1 MSRDLLAILSATDR
15 SGASVARLDVLHWPV
30 TVGRALTADLV
41 IDDPHV
47 AAEHVRI
54 DRTPEG
60 ALTVHVL
67 DTHNGV
73 VLNRMRHAS
82 GSNFAWPAGQLLTLG
97 RIRLGLRQAHEPVPE
112 EEPLSRSPAR
122 TVAWT
127 AAALAGM
134 LAVAL
139 CQAWITLSEPSQLAQ
154 QLPAM
159 LMAVALAVA
168 VWSGLWAL
176 AGKLF
181 SGNLQF
187 WRHVRIVSFASIALQ
202 LVLVVTGSLAFM
214 FSLESLTR
222 YEAQLMLVGLAAVI
236 YLHLAVIVPQHRKG
250 LAGLVGG
257 IAVLG
262 IVVMLGTH
270 WLQNKRLS
278 NTLYMSAVL
287 PPAWRFAPAVPV
299 SQFLGEAGDI
309 RRRLDERLKDKDT
322 DGEDDDDA
330 E

>member
-1 MSRDLLAILSATDR
+1 MSRELLALLNATDR
-15 SGASVARLDVLHWPV
+15 SGAAVARLEVVHWPV

-41 IDDPHV
+41 LDDPHV
-47 AAEHVRI
+47 AAEHLRI

-67 DTHNGV
+67 DTRNGV
-73 VLNRMRHAS
+73 LLNRTRYA
-82 GSNFAWPAGQLLTLG
+82 GGAEFAWPAGELLNLG
-97 RIRLGLRQAHEPVPE
+97 RLRLGLRQAHEPVPE
-112 EEPLSRSPAR
+112 EELLGRAPAR
-122 TVAWT
+122 AVTWT
-127 AAALAGM
+127 AVALAGV
-134 LAVAL
+134 LAVTL
-139 CQAWITLSEPSQLAQ
+139 FQAWITLSEPSQLTQ

-159 LMAVALAVA
+159 LMVVALALA

-181 SGNLQF
+181 SGSLQF

-202 LVLVVTGSLAFM
+202 LLLGVTGALAFM

-222 YEAQLMLVGLAAVI
+222 FESQLMLLGLAVVV

-250 LAGLVGG
+250 LAGLVAG

-262 IVVMLGTH
+262 LVVTLGTN

-287 PPAWRFAPAVPV
+287 PPAWRLAPAVPV

-309 RRRLDERLKDKDT
+309 RRRLNERLKDKDSDG
-322 DGEDDDDA
+322 DGEEEQD
-330 E
+330 